1 VRTDTAPGQ
10 DTAPRRDTAPRL
22 NTAVMRNT
30 APRRNAVRRLG
41 MTNAVAAAMLASGL
55 AACGGDPADPA
66 FGREAQLLQARQVV
80 SISDS
85 WSGFQA
91 PTRIVIADAQA
102 WADAWSTIHAHLTV
116 PPALPAV
123 DFSTSVLV
131 LAAMGPR
138 STTGHSVV
146 IQEVRVGGGG
156 ALGVTVL
163 ERSPGASCVTGQAIT
178 SPVHVVEVP
187 RHATTASFTVNT
199 VTYAC

>member
-1 VRTDTAPGQ
+1 MTA
-10 DTAPRRDTAPRL
+10 
-22 NTAVMRNT
+22 
-30 APRRNAVRRLG
+30 
-41 MTNAVAAAMLASGL
+41 AVAAAMLASGL
-55 AACGGDPADPA
+55 AACGGDPADPT
-66 FGREAQLLQARQVV
+66 FGRVTQVLQARQVV

-102 WADAWSTIHAHLTV
+102 WADAWSTIHAHSTV

-146 IQEVRVGGGG
+146 IQEVRVRGGS
-156 ALGVTVL
+156 LDVTVL
-163 ERSPGASCVTGQAIT
+163 ERSPGVSCVTGQAVT

-187 RHATTASFTVNT
+187 RRATTASFTVNT

>member
-1 VRTDTAPGQ
+1 
-10 DTAPRRDTAPRL
+10 
-22 NTAVMRNT
+22 
-30 APRRNAVRRLG
+30 
-41 MTNAVAAAMLASGL
+41 MTTAVAAAMLASGL

-66 FGREAQLLQARQVV
+66 FGRVSQLLQAREVV

-91 PTRIVIADAQA
+91 PTRVVISNAQA
-102 WADAWSTIHAHLTV
+102 WAEAWSTIHAHFAV

-123 DFSTSVLV
+123 DFSTSVLI

-138 STTGHSVV
+138 STMGYSVV
-146 IQEVRVGGGG
+146 IQEIRVAGGS
-156 ALGVTVL
+156 LDVTVL
-163 ERSPGASCVTGQAIT
+163 ERSPGASCVTGQAVT

-187 RHATTASFTVNT
+187 RRATTASFTVNT

>member
-1 VRTDTAPGQ
+1 
-10 DTAPRRDTAPRL
+10 
-22 NTAVMRNT
+22 
-30 APRRNAVRRLG
+30 

-66 FGREAQLLQARQVV
+66 FGRVTQVLQTRQVV

-102 WADAWSTIHAHLTV
+102 WADAWSTIHAHFTV

-131 LAAMGPR
+131 LAATGPR

-146 IQEVRVGGGG
+146 IQEVRIAGGSLDV
-156 ALGVTVL
+156 AVL
-163 ERSPGASCVTGQAIT
+163 ERSPGASCVTGQAVT

-187 RHATTASFTVNT
+187 RRATTASFTVNT